1 MKSQRDVS
9 EPEKQGGQLW
19 YPQLTL
25 AKQGWRLSCG
35 MEWGGGRGTQVGQS
49 RRVRVAAA
57 VPVLG
62 TPGAVRTSVPV
73 RTPKAA
79 ILAEAHSA
87 PSAQRPPLRAALLW
101 LRSGGPC
108 SPCPRGFADL
118 PLPPIAEEK
127 KKLVE
132 EKAVEMEEQNKVIA
146 AEKTEAETALAE
158 VMPILEAAKL
168 ELQKLDKSD
177 VTEIR

>member
-1 MKSQRDVS
+1 MKNQRDVC
-9 EPEKQGGQLW
+9 EPEKQGGQLGC
-19 YPQLTL
+19 PQLTL
-25 AKQGWRLSCG
+25 ARQSWRLSCG
-35 MEWGGGRGTQVGQS
+35 MEWGGGRGTPS

-73 RTPKAA
+73 GTPKAA
-79 ILAEAHSA
+79 ILAEAPSA
-87 PSAQRPPLRAALLW
+87 PSAPRPPLRAALLW
-101 LRSGGPC
+101 LGSGDLS
-108 SPCPRGFADL
+108 SPCPRGFTDL

-127 KKLVE
+127 KKLAE
-132 EKAVEMEEQNKVIA
+132 EKATEIEEQNQIIA
-146 AEKTEAETALAE
+146 VEKAEAEAALAE